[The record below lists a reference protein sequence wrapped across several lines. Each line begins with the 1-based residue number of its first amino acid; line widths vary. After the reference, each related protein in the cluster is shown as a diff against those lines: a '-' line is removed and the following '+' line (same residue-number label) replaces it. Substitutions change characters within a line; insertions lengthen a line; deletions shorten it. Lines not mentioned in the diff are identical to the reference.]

1 MILFQD
7 ELLRKHKD
15 YVYCWLF
22 NIGIEDEWSG
32 DRFRMKNPE
41 EDIVVQHMEEILL
54 LLAHSE
60 DILLLRNIP
69 EEKFLRRLKEMGF
82 QIPQMICP
90 QKEDLSL
97 SITELV
103 LEDSVIIKKLQ
114 EYTKQKQVYLLPYGV
129 TEKEEQLSRVCGM
142 QIKGSSAD
150 VTQKM
155 NSKLYGRELIRRLH
169 LQQPVGKICYSLE
182 GIQSSWE
189 KLSNEFQRVVI
200 KRPYG
205 ASGQGIYLVDSSEK
219 LRRVLHLLKRLQGRE
234 EKWIVEGWYEKKID
248 INAQLYIHDNGDIEI
263 FSVKEQLL
271 DDTVYYGSVFPV
283 SLSEKI
289 MDRYQ
294 KELNVIGKHLY
305 DDGARGVVG
314 IDSIITEQEI
324 FPVIEI
330 NVRFT
335 LSTYLSKL
343 PLLFFNRYF
352 QSIYYRVP
360 VLGQEVY
367 EKLENQLEHFG
378 IAFSREKSEGIFF
391 YNYSC
396 MNREVVGECGRLFTI
411 IVAKDKDRLH
421 QLQTQIEKLLEES
434 GIRVWK

>member
-22 NIGIEDEWSG
+22 NIGIEWSG

-335 LSTYLSKL
+335 LSTYLGL
-343 PLLFFNRYF
+343 A
-352 QSIYYRVP
+352 
-360 VLGQEVY
+360 E
-367 EKLENQLEHFG
+367 
-378 IAFSREKSEGIFF
+378 
-391 YNYSC
+391 
-396 MNREVVGECGRLFTI
+396 
-411 IVAKDKDRLH
+411 
-421 QLQTQIEKLLEES
+421 
-434 GIRVWK
+434 